1 MSALI
6 GLVLVFALPAVAG
19 SVLLAGPARAT
30 SDDRAT
36 ASSPDVVIARG
47 LACGLATWLLGS
59 GLVTATV
66 GVTAA
71 WAWTWDALVAA
82 LSTAV
87 LLLPRNRSRVRSV
100 LGPAGRRVAEC
111 AGLAAL
117 VYIPLGYAVVRTSWS
132 PLGSTPWY
140 YYGLAQQV
148 ADAGSIPATSI
159 EFATSTPFL
168 NDYHL
173 FTTGTAL
180 LLVQHADG
188 PITVITIV
196 TLLGV
201 LLLGVG
207 AAALTSSFG
216 VGRLGSLLAVPIA
229 VATGIGPARLAAY
242 RPEGFALGLTLLV
255 VALAID
261 WLRRGDW
268 RSLVA
273 AALLA
278 AALSQVH
285 GIAATAAA
293 VMIAAAAL
301 ASVIRKAPGEQLKR
315 TGTMAVALL
324 GAVVVTGLAFREA
337 SGTVHAG
344 GLIDT
349 GGLADPTWEFFRAAR
364 DEPPSMPQS
373 NADMVVDTVRGMYT
387 AWSWIWIVPAVLLA
401 GYGLYRR
408 RHDPAI
414 RQLVGFTVV
423 SLVGLGAIAS
433 VFMLG
438 WQGYVPRR
446 TGASRFVLEASLL
459 VPPFA
464 AAGLASLVRH
474 LAERRQQTRLF
485 PSERSR
491 LLASLAAL
499 SILGVSAMF
508 VIRGYNAPQAPTR
521 DELATWRSLPLT
533 SGDVVLSNAYTEGFI
548 PEVTGA
554 QGLLDGRAPYTFGS
568 LLQRA
573 NELLRGAQA
582 FFGDPS
588 AHWSYISDNDVTWI
602 VVGDPGSES
611 LGTRNVWETPPS
623 LTALDDC
630 SGLELVVKTPTLA
643 AYRVTQSGAGDCGA

>member
-1 MSALI
+1 MSALL
-6 GLVLVFALPAVAG
+6 GLLLVFVLPAVAG
-19 SVLLAGPARAT
+19 GVLLAGPEHAAADHPAADAT
-30 SDDRAT
+30 
-36 ASSPDVVIARG
+36 PDVVLARG

-59 GLVTATV
+59 GIVTATV
-66 GVTAA
+66 GVTTA

-82 LSTAV
+82 LSIGV
-87 LLLPRNRSRVRSV
+87 LLLPRSRSRLRSV
-100 LGPAGRRVAEC
+100 LGPAARRLVES

-117 VYIPLGYAVVRTSWS
+117 VYVPLGYAVVRTSWS

-159 EFATSTPFL
+159 EFATTTPFL

-180 LLVQHADG
+180 LLVQHAGG

-196 TLLGV
+196 TLVGV

-207 AAALTSSFG
+207 AAALTTALGAS
-216 VGRLGSLLAVPIA
+216 RLASLIAVPIA
-229 VATGIGPARLAAY
+229 IATGIGPARLAAY

-255 VALAID
+255 AALAID
-261 WLRRGDW
+261 WLRRRDW
-268 RSLVA
+268 RSLLT

-293 VMIAAAAL
+293 VLIAAAAL
-301 ASVIRKAPGEQLKR
+301 VSVIRERAVEQLKR
-315 TGTMAVALL
+315 TGILLLTML

-349 GGLADPTWEFFRAAR
+349 GGLADPTWEFFSAAR
-364 DEPPSMPQS
+364 DEPRSMPQG
-373 NADMVVDTVRGMYT
+373 NADMVVDTIRGMYT
-387 AWSWIWIVPAVLLA
+387 AWSWLWIVPVLLLA

-408 RHDPAI
+408 REDPAV
-414 RQLVGFTVV
+414 RRLVGFTVV

-433 VFMLG
+433 VFMVG

-459 VPPFA
+459 VPPFVA
-464 AAGLASLVRH
+464 LGLASLAR
-474 LAERRQQTRLF
+474 LGSDRPSRRLLRD
-485 PSERSR
+485 ERSR
-491 LLASLAAL
+491 LLTSLAVL
-499 SILGVSAMF
+499 SILSVATMF
-508 VIRGYNAPQAPTR
+508 VIRGYNAPQAPSR

-533 SGDVVLSNAYTEGFI
+533 SSDVVLSNAYTEGFI
-548 PEVTGA
+548 PDVTGA

-573 NELLRGAQA
+573 NELFRGAQA

-588 AHWSYISDNDVTWI
+588 AHWDYIADNDVTWI
-602 VVGDPGSES
+602 VVGDPDSES
-611 LGTRNVWETPPS
+611 LGTRNVWETPAS
-623 LTALDDC
+623 LTALDSC
-630 SGLELVVKTPTLA
+630 TGLKRVIETPTLT
-643 AYRVTQSGAGDCGA
+643 AYQVTDPNAGCG

>member
-19 SVLLAGPARAT
+19 SMLLAGPGRAT
-30 SDDRAT
+30 PDDGPT

-66 GVTAA
+66 GVTAG
-71 WAWTWDALVAA
+71 WAWTWEAFVAA
-82 LSTAV
+82 LSIAA
-87 LLLPRNRSRVRSV
+87 LLLPRSRSRLRSV
-100 LGPAGRRVAEC
+100 LAPAGRRIAEC

-117 VYIPLGYAVVRTSWS
+117 VYVPLGYAVVRTSWS

-207 AAALTSSFG
+207 AAALTSSLG

-229 VATGIGPARLAAY
+229 VATGIGPARLAGY
-242 RPEGFALGLTLLV
+242 RPEGFALGMTLLV

-261 WLRRGDW
+261 WLRRRDW
-268 RSLVA
+268 RSLLA

-285 GIAATAAA
+285 GIAATAA
-293 VMIAAAAL
+293 VVLIAAAAL
-301 ASVIRKAPGEQLKR
+301 VSVIRERLGEQLKR
-315 TGTMAVALL
+315 SGIMFVALL
-324 GAVVVTGLAFREA
+324 GAAVLTGLAFREA

-349 GGLADPTWEFFRAAR
+349 GGLADPTWEFFGAAR
-364 DEPPSMPQS
+364 DEPPSMPQG
-373 NADMVVDTVRGMYT
+373 NADMVIDTIRGMYT
-387 AWSWIWIVPAVLLA
+387 AWSWIWIVAILLLA

-408 RHDPAI
+408 RQDPVI
-414 RQLVGFTVV
+414 RQLAGFTVV

-433 VFMLG
+433 VFMFG

-459 VPPFA
+459 VPPFV
-464 AAGLASLVRH
+464 AAGLASLAQH
-474 LAERRQQTRLF
+474 LAERRRTRLF
-485 PSERSR
+485 PNERSR
-491 LLASLAAL
+491 LLTSLAAL
-499 SILGVSAMF
+499 SILGVATMF
-508 VIRGYNAPQAPTR
+508 VIRGYNAPQAPSR

-533 SGDVVLSNAYTEGFI
+533 SSDVVLSNAYTEGFI
-548 PEVTGA
+548 PDVTGA

-573 NELLRGAQA
+573 NELFRSAQA

-588 AHWSYISDNDVTWI
+588 AHWDFVADNGVTWI
-602 VVGDPGSES
+602 VVGDPDSES

-623 LTALDDC
+623 LTALDNC

-643 AYRVTQSGAGDCGA
+643 AYRVTEAGAGGCGS